1 MAPIFGCNTSG
12 RRDFMKALKAIFS
25 SVVFGAFFISCS
37 ISAFAEM
44 SMTDLLNYGFTN
56 IESTTDLVNT
66 TKDLILLSKES
77 GLIFDKEK
85 FESQGGQFR
94 GGGAGRYS
102 TRYDIPADSLVQ
114 NPYYEYFEAPKQE
127 YQNAPTPVVDAD
139 GYIVQYVYPS
149 YMGLLTK
156 TWQQQLGEN
165 LSESGLAFPFSDSY
179 YYFGTTW
186 PWSITAV
193 DVGNIAAIS
202 IWQVPM
208 AGTYHLLY
216 PKTYDGG
223 MYGSAVKTKGSY
235 SFDGTDGFGSYR
247 IYDSN
252 GVAITDYETRGSFTA
267 NVGHQ
272 FVSLRTF
279 YLSKTNLYANEFV
292 SLECLAQ
299 PLILGILPSLPQY
312 RPSQIPTFNG
322 FDVQFNAD
330 LNVDLFSPIVINVDT
345 PDIAFDFSVNI
356 DNSTYPAYYYTI
368 DESQDTTIYYYD
380 NRGQVSGSITY
391 NEVTNM
397 YTVYNY
403 ANGAWM
409 EGDSAHSSTPG
420 PAPSASPAPTSQPGP
435 MPTLAPTPVPTPVP
449 TTNPMF
455 PGYDDDLQNAGST
468 LDQYDDELFEDVNYY
483 KNQLTFD
490 LDEWGEYSS
499 GLDYVRMVF
508 MKIWDNIPTQIIV
521 LSLMLGLGAL
531 IIGRGVKMATSKKDD
546 DNV

>member
-1 MAPIFGCNTSG
+1 
-12 RRDFMKALKAIFS
+12 MKALKAIVS
-25 SVVFGAFFISCS
+25 SVVFGAFFFSCS

-56 IESTTDLVNT
+56 IESTTDLVDT
-66 TKDLILLSKES
+66 TKNLILLSKES
-77 GLIFDKEK
+77 GLIFDKDK
-85 FESQGGQFR
+85 FESQGGEFR

-102 TRYDIPADSLVQ
+102 TRYDIPAGSLVQ

-127 YQNAPTPVVDAD
+127 YQNAPTPVVDAK

-156 TWQQQLGEN
+156 RYNQQLQN
-165 LSESGLAFPFSDSY
+165 DLNSSGLAYPFSESY
-179 YYFGTTW
+179 YYFGTSW
-186 PWSITAV
+186 PWAITAV
-193 DVGNIAAIS
+193 NVNNIATMT
-202 IWQVPM
+202 IWDVPM
-208 AGTYHLLY
+208 AGTYYLLY
-216 PKTYDGG
+216 PKSYRGG
-223 MYGSAVKTKGSY
+223 MYGSIVRSSGRLKFGGDDGSAA
-235 SFDGTDGFGSYR
+235 FR
-247 IYDSN
+247 IYDST
-252 GVAITDYETRGSFTA
+252 GTAITDNETSGSFNA
-267 NVGHQ
+267 NVGHK
-272 FVSLRTF
+272 FACIRTF
-279 YLSKTNLYANEFV
+279 DVTPTTYYANDFV

-299 PLILGILPSLPQY
+299 PLILGILPSMPQY

-330 LNVDLFSPIVINVDT
+330 LNIDLFTPVVINVDT

-409 EGDSAHSSTPG
+409 EGSGTPGTAPTPG
-420 PAPSASPAPTSQPGP
+420 PTSSPAPTSQPVP
-435 MPTLAPTPVPTPVP
+435 TPTLAPTPIPTPVP

-455 PGYDDDLQNAGST
+455 PGYDDDLQNADSA
-468 LDQYDDELFEDVNYY
+468 LDQYDEQLFEDVNYY
-483 KNQLTFD
+483 KDQLTFN
-490 LDEWGEYSS
+490 LDEWGEFSS

-521 LSLMLGLGAL
+521 LSLMLGVGAL

-546 DNV
+546 GDV

>member
-1 MAPIFGCNTSG
+1 
-12 RRDFMKALKAIFS
+12 MKALKAIVS
-25 SVVFGAFFISCS
+25 SVVFGAFFFSCS

-56 IESTTDLVNT
+56 IESTTDLVDT
-66 TKDLILLSKES
+66 TKNLILLSKES
-77 GLIFDKEK
+77 GLIFDKDK
-85 FESQGGQFR
+85 FESQGGEFR

-102 TRYDIPADSLVQ
+102 TRYDIPAGSLVQ

-127 YQNAPTPVVDAD
+127 YQNAPTPVVDAK

-156 TWQQQLGEN
+156 RYNQQLQDDLN
-165 LSESGLAFPFSDSY
+165 SSGLVYPFSESY
-179 YYFGTTW
+179 YYFGTSW
-186 PWSITAV
+186 PWAITAV
-193 DVGNIAAIS
+193 NVNNIATMT
-202 IWQVPM
+202 IWDVPM
-208 AGTYHLLY
+208 AGTYYLLY
-216 PKTYDGG
+216 PKSYRGG
-223 MYGSAVKTKGSY
+223 MYGSIVRSSGRLKFGGDDGSAA
-235 SFDGTDGFGSYR
+235 FR
-247 IYDSN
+247 IYDST
-252 GVAITDYETRGSFTA
+252 GTAITDNETSGSFNA
-267 NVGHQ
+267 NVGHK
-272 FVSLRTF
+272 FACIRTF
-279 YLSKTNLYANEFV
+279 DVSPTTYYANDFV

-299 PLILGILPSLPQY
+299 PLILGILPSMPQY

-380 NRGQVSGSITY
+380 NSGQVSGSITY

-409 EGDSAHSSTPG
+409 EGSGTPGTAPTPG
-420 PAPSASPAPTSQPGP
+420 PSSSPAPTSQPVP
-435 MPTLAPTPVPTPVP
+435 TPTLAPTPIPTPVP

-455 PGYDDDLQNAGST
+455 PGYDDDLQNADSA
-468 LDQYDDELFEDVNYY
+468 LDQYDEQLFEDVNHY
-483 KNQLTFD
+483 KDQLTFN

-521 LSLMLGLGAL
+521 LSLMLGVGAL
-531 IIGRGVKMATSKKDD
+531 IIGRGVKMANSKKDD

>member
-1 MAPIFGCNTSG
+1 
-12 RRDFMKALKAIFS
+12 MKALKAIVS
-25 SVVFGAFFISCS
+25 SVVFGAFFFSCS

-56 IESTTDLVNT
+56 IESTTDLVDT
-66 TKDLILLSKES
+66 TKNLILLSKES
-77 GLIFDKEK
+77 GLIFDKDK
-85 FESQGGQFR
+85 FEAEGGEFR

-127 YQNAPTPVVDAD
+127 YQNAPTPVVDAK

-156 TWQQQLGEN
+156 SWSFQLGEN
-165 LSESGLAFPFSDSY
+165 LSESGLAYPFSESY

-193 DVGNIAAIS
+193 DIDKIAAIS

-208 AGTYHLLY
+208 AGTYRLLY
-216 PKTYDGG
+216 PKSYDGG
-223 MYGSAVKTKGSY
+223 MYGSAVKTKSSF
-235 SFDGTDGFGSYR
+235 SFDGNDGTGSYR

-252 GVAITDYETRGSFTA
+252 GVAVSDMETGGNFSA

-272 FVSLRTF
+272 FVSVRTF
-279 YLSKTNLYANEFV
+279 YTSNSTLYANDFV

-299 PLILGILPSLPQY
+299 PLILGILPSMPQY

-409 EGDSAHSSTPG
+409 EGDGVPSSTPG
-420 PAPSASPAPTSQPGP
+420 PGPTASPVPTSQPGP
-435 MPTLAPTPVPTPVP
+435 TPTLAPTPVPTPVP

-455 PGYDDDLQNAGST
+455 PGYDDELQNADST
-468 LDQYDDELFEDVNYY
+468 LDQYDEQLFEDVNYY

-490 LDEWGEYSS
+490 LDEWGEYSN

-508 MKIWDNIPTQIIV
+508 MKIWNNIPTQIIV
-521 LSLMLGLGAL
+521 LSLMLGVGAL
-531 IIGRGVKMATSKKDD
+531 LIGRGVKMATSKKDD

>member
-1 MAPIFGCNTSG
+1 
-12 RRDFMKALKAIFS
+12 MKAPKAIVS
-25 SVVFGAFFISCS
+25 SVVFGAFFFSCS

-77 GLIFDKEK
+77 GLIFDKDK
-85 FESQGGQFR
+85 FESQGGEFR

-127 YQNAPTPVVDAD
+127 YQNAPTPVVQTN
-139 GYIVQYVYPS
+139 GYIAQYVYPS
-149 YMGLLTK
+149 QLGLLPSSITG
-156 TWQQQLGEN
+156 TLADN
-165 LSESGLAFPFSDSY
+165 LSSVSLVYPFSNQY
-179 YYFGTTW
+179 YYFGTSW
-186 PWSITAV
+186 PFSINAITV
-193 DVGNIAAIS
+193 ENLAALSFYDI
-202 IWQVPM
+202 PM
-208 AGTYHLLY
+208 AGQYTLLY
-216 PKTYDGG
+216 PDNWRGG
-223 MYGSAVKTKGSY
+223 MYGSIVRAESSVRFRGEDGRGMWRLY
-235 SFDGTDGFGSYR
+235 SASGDAISKASTNYGFS
-247 IYDSN
+247 
-252 GVAITDYETRGSFTA
+252 A
-267 NVGHQ
+267 NVGQ
-272 FVSLRTF
+272 KLAVLRTF
-279 YLSKTNLYANEFV
+279 SSSTSSYNAAEFV

-299 PLILGILPSLPQY
+299 PVILGILPSMPQY
-312 RPSQIPTFNG
+312 RPSQIPSFNG

-380 NRGQVSGSITY
+380 NSGQVSGSITY

-409 EGDSAHSSTPG
+409 EGSGTPGTAPTPG
-420 PAPSASPAPTSQPGP
+420 PSSSPAPTSQPVP
-435 MPTLAPTPVPTPVP
+435 TPTLAPTPIPTPVP

-455 PGYDDDLQNAGST
+455 PGYDDDLQNADST
-468 LDQYDDELFEDVNYY
+468 LDQYDEELFEDVNYY

-521 LSLMLGLGAL
+521 LSLMLGVGAL

-546 DNV
+546 GDV